1 MQISRD
7 RIRQLLRDFE
17 FETLFIEELGWDRH
31 TQRLNVTVD
40 EIEYLLTAIAH
51 KRGMVVFLCA
61 ATPDGTVP
69 DSQIRRKIQREVARS
84 VHEHLII
91 FTDTDETTQIW
102 QRVIK
107 QEQGN
112 ASAPYEHRYH
122 RGQSGEALVQKLR
135 TIVFSLD
142 EEEDLTLT
150 DVIRRVD
157 AAFKVEGITKRFY
170 EHFKTEHAGFLDF
183 LEGIPDQ
190 EMDWYASVM
199 LNRLMFIYFIQKK
212 GFLNDDMNY
221 LRTKLEESR
230 VNGNDRYYTD
240 FLCPL
245 FFEGF
250 AKLESER
257 NRETRRLLGQVPY
270 LNGGIFQQHRI
281 EELHGERIQIADA
294 AFEKLFSF
302 FENYQ
307 WHLDERPFK
316 DDNEIN
322 PEVLGYIFEKYINQK
337 QMGAYYTKEDITE
350 YISKNT
356 VIPSLFDAA
365 RKGCRI
371 AFEGEASVW
380 KLLQA
385 DPDSLHLR
393 CR

>member
-69 DSQIRRKIQREVARS
+69 DPQIRRKIQREVARS

-157 AAFKVEGITKRFY
+157 AAFKVERITKRFY

-250 AKLESER
+250 AKPESER
-257 NRETRRLLGQVPY
+257 SREMGRLLGKVPY
-270 LNGGIFQQHRI
+270 LNGGIFQRHQL
-281 EELHGERIQIADA
+281 EKCYGETIQIADA

-316 DDNEIN
+316 DDNEID

-337 QMGAYYTKEDITE
+337 QMGAYYTQEDITE

-365 RKGCRI
+365 RK
-371 AFEGEASVW
+371 EV
-380 KLLQA
+380 
-385 DPDSLHLR
+385 
-393 CR
+393 